1 MVAAASGSQEVI
13 SSIKFLIVN
22 ILKDDWFFTLLWCK
36 IRFKRCNW
44 KKSRRYFNFIK
55 E

>member
-22 ILKDDWFFTLLWCK
+22 ILKDD
-36 IRFKRCNW
+36 
-44 KKSRRYFNFIK
+44 
-55 E
+55 